1 MTRILLAC
9 GIAAGPWF
17 LGVALVQGL
26 TREPFDFTRNALS
39 QLSLGELGWIQVS
52 NFVITACLA
61 IAGAAGLRQALK
73 GGPGGTWAPW
83 LVAVFGASFLVSAV
97 FSADPGAGFPD
108 AAHQAA
114 VLSTTGGI
122 HMAGAM
128 VGFLSLCAAF
138 VVTGRHF
145 AAQGERGWA
154 IACRL
159 VPVGVLAGFAGSSA
173 TVMAFT
179 AGAGLG
185 LVWLA
190 VVSARVRASVNV

>member
-1 MTRILLAC
+1 MTRTLLAC
-9 GIAAGPWF
+9 GIVAGPWF

-26 TREPFDFTRNALS
+26 TREPFDFTRNAIS
-39 QLSLGELGWIQVS
+39 QLSLGDLGWIQVTS
-52 NFVITACLA
+52 FVITACLA
-61 IAGAAGLRQALK
+61 LAASIGLRRALN
-73 GGPGGTWAPW
+73 GGPGGTWAPR
-83 LVAVFGASFLVSAV
+83 LVAVFGASFLANAA

-108 AAHQAA
+108 AGHQAA
-114 VLSTTGGI
+114 VLSTTGAI

-138 VVTGRHF
+138 VVMGRHF
-145 AAQGERGWA
+145 AARGERGWV
-154 IACRL
+154 IASRL

-185 LVWLA
+185 LIWLA
-190 VVSARVRASVNV
+190 VASARVRATVNA